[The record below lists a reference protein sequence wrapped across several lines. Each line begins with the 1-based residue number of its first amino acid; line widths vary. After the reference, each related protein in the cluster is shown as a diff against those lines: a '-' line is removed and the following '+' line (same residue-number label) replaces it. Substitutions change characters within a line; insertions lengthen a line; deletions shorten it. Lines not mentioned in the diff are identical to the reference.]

1 MNTMNFENIY
11 TLLLEGNTK
20 FNLQELKQILK
31 EEQIGEI
38 RKMDEFVIDE
48 RSMEDTDYGKYI
60 YRVYFKEFYS
70 NEFTKDLLYN
80 IENNDSK
87 YHSITFHFESRKH
100 LLRVH
105 FDPNNNIYVEA
116 VEEEKQLKKK
126 QNKQYAYLHITNENY
141 QKIQRLL
148 DNNKTNKKEEKYF
161 INMTFTEPIVV
172 SCNKYCY
179 DEIMENI
186 DNEDW

>member
-1 MNTMNFENIY
+1 MNFENIY
-11 TLLLEGNTK
+11 TLYLEGSLQLK
-20 FNLQELKQILK
+20 FQQLKDILKQ
-31 EEQIGEI
+31 EQIGEI
-38 RKMDEFVIDE
+38 RKMDQFVIDE
-48 RSMEDTDYGKYI
+48 DSMEDTDYGKYI

-80 IENNDSK
+80 IENNDSN

-100 LLRVH
+100 LLRVRL
-105 FDPNNNIYVEA
+105 DPTNKIYAEA
-116 VEEEKQLKKK
+116 VEEEKQTKQK

-141 QKIQRLL
+141 QRIQRLL
-148 DNNKTNKKEEKYF
+148 DENKTNVYEKKYF
-161 INMTFTEPIVV
+161 INMTFNEPIVV
-172 SCNKYCY
+172 ACNKYCY